1 MAARRQSYKY
11 RKDYTMKGNT
21 WKEKLVELINTYD
34 ISEETAEF
42 YFWFIVEG
50 IKRGK

>member
-1 MAARRQSYKY
+1 
-11 RKDYTMKGNT
+11 MKGNT

-34 ISEETAEF
+34 ISEETTEF

>member
-1 MAARRQSYKY
+1 M
-11 RKDYTMKGNT
+11 TGNT
-21 WKEKLVELINTYD
+21 WKEKLVELINTY
-34 ISEETAEF
+34 EETAEF